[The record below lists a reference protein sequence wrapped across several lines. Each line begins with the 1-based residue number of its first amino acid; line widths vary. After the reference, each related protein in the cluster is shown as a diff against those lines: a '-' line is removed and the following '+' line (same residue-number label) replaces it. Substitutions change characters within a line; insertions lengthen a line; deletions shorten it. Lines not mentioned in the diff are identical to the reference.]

1 MVPDILNKVFR
12 LLELGGFPMGKKKR
26 HPQMDHNVYP
36 MRFGIVL
43 KENPERY
50 ARQDM
55 SRYFCFEKPFAQCV

>member
-12 LLELGGFPMGKKKR
+12 LLERGGFPMDKKKR
-26 HPQMDHNVYP
+26 HLQMDHNVYP

-50 ARQDM
+50 AVFTVSSEGTTSGQ
-55 SRYFCFEKPFAQCV
+55 YTKT